1 MDLKETL
8 KQILELQQQRTSI
21 NELFDELFTSYIS
34 QNISDFLYTNKLNE
48 ITTDFQNISLQIK
61 QIQSQLNEGDQLE
74 RDMSDVIGRLQ
85 LSERDNL
92 NVTVS
97 MQKLETE
104 HVGNQESYVEYE
116 EAVYERKMSE
126 MKRERVG
133 VRMKI
138 NECLDELREIMYDL

>member
-97 MQKLETE
+97 MQ
-104 HVGNQESYVEYE
+104 V
-116 EAVYERKMSE
+116 
-126 MKRERVG
+126 
-133 VRMKI
+133 
-138 NECLDELREIMYDL
+138 C